1 MSGTFPTNPK
11 FQAVNFSIN
20 TPTLT
25 SESISGK
32 KRRVGMGHS
41 FYSFSAKF
49 SNVTSYNMGPVLGF
63 VAAQYGQLDNFSIVL
78 PEISYSKNTTLGSIT
93 VTTSGAKAIGDNS
106 VTLGGGFSPGD
117 TFLLAGDF
125 IKFSNHSKVYMVTA
139 DWVYGQPLFFSGSLV
154 SAVPSGTQIIFNA
167 VPFNVILDN
176 DVQQFD
182 VGMGG
187 ITTMQLDMREVW

>member
-1 MSGTFPTNPK
+1 MSGTFPSSPG
-11 FQAVNFSIN
+11 FEAVNFKIN

-25 SESISGK
+25 SETISGK

-41 FYSFSAKF
+41 YYTFTTKF
-49 SNVTSYNMGPVLGF
+49 PNQTAYNMGPVLGF

-78 PEISYSKNTTLGSIT
+78 PELSFTKNTTLGSIT
-93 VTTSGAKAIGDNS
+93 VTTSSAKAIGDNS
-106 VTLGGGFSPGD
+106 VPVAGFSSGD

-125 IKFSNHSKVYMVTA
+125 FKFSNHSKVYMCTA
-139 DWVYGQPLFFSGSLV
+139 DWVYGQPLYFSGSLV
-154 SAVPSGTQIIFNA
+154 SAVPSGTQIVFNS

-176 DVQQFD
+176 EIQEFD
-182 VGMGG
+182 VGIGG

>member
-1 MSGTFPTNPK
+1 MSGTFPTSPG
-11 FQAVNFSIN
+11 FEAVNFTIN

-25 SESISGK
+25 SETISGK

-41 FYSFSAKF
+41 FYTFSVKF
-49 SNVTSYNMGPVLGF
+49 PNQTAYNMGPVLGF

-78 PEISYSKNTTLGSIT
+78 PEISYSKNTSLGSIS
-93 VTTSGAKAIGDNS
+93 VVTSGAKAIGDNS
-106 VTLGGGFSPGD
+106 VGVAGIAPGD
-117 TFLLAGDF
+117 QFLLAGDF
-125 IKFSNHSKVYMVTA
+125 IKFANHSKVYMVTA
-139 DWVYGQPLFFSGSLV
+139 DWVSGQPLFFSGSLV

-182 VGMGG
+182 VGFGG

>member
-1 MSGTFPTNPK
+1 MSGTFPTSPG
-11 FQAVNFSIN
+11 FEAVNFTIN

-25 SESISGK
+25 SETISGK

-41 FYSFSAKF
+41 FYTFSVKF
-49 SNVTSYNMGPVLGF
+49 PNQTAYNMGPVLGF

-78 PEISYSKNTTLGSIT
+78 PEISNSKNTTLGSIT

-106 VTLGGGFSPGD
+106 VSVGGFSPGD

-139 DWVYGQPLFFSGSLV
+139 DWVYGQPLYFSGSLV

>member
-1 MSGTFPTNPK
+1 MSGTFPTSPG
-11 FQAVNFSIN
+11 FEAVNFTIN

-25 SESISGK
+25 SETISGK

-41 FYSFSAKF
+41 FYTFTAKF
-49 SNVTSYNMGPVLGF
+49 PNETAFNMGPVLGF

-78 PEISYSKNTTLGSIT
+78 PRISFSKNTSLGSIS
-93 VTTSGAKAIGDNS
+93 VVTSGAKAIGDNS
-106 VTLGGGFSPGD
+106 VGVAGFAPGD
-117 TFLLAGDF
+117 SFLFAGDF
-125 IKFSNHSKVYMVTA
+125 IKFANHSKVYMVTA

-182 VGMGG
+182 VGVGG

>member
-1 MSGTFPTNPK
+1 MSGTFPTSPG
-11 FQAVNFSIN
+11 FEAVNFTIN

-25 SESISGK
+25 SETISGK

-41 FYSFSAKF
+41 FYTFTVKF
-49 SNVTSYNMGPVLGF
+49 PNQTAYNMGPVLGF

-78 PEISYSKNTTLGSIT
+78 PEISYTKNTSLGSIS
-93 VTTSGAKAIGDNS
+93 VVTSGAKAIGDNS
-106 VTLGGGFSPGD
+106 VNISGIASGD
-117 TFLLAGDF
+117 QFLLAGDF
-125 IKFSNHSKVYMVTA
+125 IKFANHSKVYMVTA
-139 DWVYGQPLFFSGSLV
+139 DWVSGQPLFFSGSLV

-182 VGMGG
+182 VGFGG